1 MGCAFDIDSTGKPKI
16 EIAKE
21 TILTLLDQLKPD
33 DKLGIVLF
41 DHRCTVSFFPVR
53 LHCYALT
60 LTALS
65 TASCSSSVRAS
76 LSDFPEGHR

>member
-21 TILTLLDQLKPD
+21 AILTLLDQLKPD

-41 DHRCTVSFFPVR
+41 DHQSTVSFFHVR
-53 LHCYALT
+53 LNCYALT
-60 LTALS
+60 LLS
-65 TASCSSSVRAS
+65 TASCSSTVRAS
-76 LSDFPEGHR
+76 LSDSPEGHR